1 MNLDEW
7 QKVININLTST
18 FLMSKFAIKKML
30 KNKSGKIVN
39 ITSVVGH
46 TGNLGQANYT
56 ASKAGIVAMSK
67 SLAIE
72 YAKKNININCIS
84 PGFIQTAMTDK
95 IEEFIENATNE
106 LGGNLDG
113 IINNAGITQ
122 DNLAIRMSLEEWQKV
137 ININLTSTFLLSK
150 FAIKKM
156 LKNKSGKI
164 VNITSVVGHTG
175 NLGQANY
182 TASKAGI
189 VAMSKSLAIEYAK
202 KNININCISPGFIKT
217 AMTEKIDEKFKEII
231 ISKIPSAK
239 LGEPE
244 DIANAVL
251 FLASNQSNYINGETL
266 HVNGG
271 MYMA

>member
-1 MNLDEW
+1 MNNLENKNIIVTGASGGIGNSIVKKLNEAGANILASGTRIEKLEEIKKNFDNIKILKFDISQSDKIEEFIENATNELGGSLDCIVNNAGITQDNLAIRMSLDEW

-46 TGNLGQANYT
+46 
-56 ASKAGIVAMSK
+56 I
-67 SLAIE
+67 
-72 YAKKNININCIS
+72 
-84 PGFIQTAMTDK
+84 
-95 IEEFIENATNE
+95 
-106 LGGNLDG
+106 
-113 IINNAGITQ
+113 
-122 DNLAIRMSLEEWQKV
+122 
-137 ININLTSTFLLSK
+137 
-150 FAIKKM
+150 
-156 LKNKSGKI
+156 
-164 VNITSVVGHTG
+164 G

-217 AMTEKIDEKFKEII
+217 AMTDKIDDKFKEAIV
-231 ISKIPSAK
+231 SKIPSAR
-239 LGEPE
+239 LGEPD

-251 FLASNQSNYINGETL
+251 FLSSDQSSYINGETI

>member
-1 MNLDEW
+1 M
-7 QKVININLTST
+7 KY
-18 FLMSKFAIKKML
+18 L
-30 KNKSGKIVN
+30 KNKNIIVTGASGGIGNSIIKILYEQDAN
-39 ITSVVGH
+39 LLATGTKVGKLEELKSKFK
-46 TGNLGQANYT
+46 NL
-56 ASKAGIVAMSK
+56 KILK
-67 SLAIE
+67 FD
-72 YAKKNININCIS
+72 IS
-84 PGFIQTAMTDK
+84 NNDK
-95 IEEFIENATNE
+95 IEEFIENASNE
-106 LGGNLDG
+106 LGGNLDCLV
-113 IINNAGITQ
+113 NNAGVTQ
-122 DNLAIRMSLEEWQKV
+122 DNLAIRMSLDEWKKV
-137 ININLTSTFLLSK
+137 IDLNLTSTFLLSK

-156 LKNKSGKI
+156 LKKKSGKI

-217 AMTEKIDEKFKEII
+217 AMTDKIDEKFKEII
-231 ISKIPSAK
+231 VSKIPSAK

-251 FLASNQSNYINGETL
+251 FLASNQSDYINGETL

>member
-1 MNLDEW
+1 MSNLE
-7 QKVININLTST
+7 
-18 FLMSKFAIKKML
+18 
-30 KNKSGKIVN
+30 
-39 ITSVVGH
+39 
-46 TGNLGQANYT
+46 
-56 ASKAGIVAMSK
+56 
-67 SLAIE
+67 
-72 YAKKNININCIS
+72 KKNIIVTGASGGIGNAIIKKLSEAGANILASGTRIEKLEELKKNFEGLKILKFDIS
-84 PGFIQTAMTDK
+84 QSDK

-106 LGGNLDG
+106 LGGSLDG
-113 IINNAGITQ
+113 IVNNAGITQ
-122 DNLAIRMSLEEWQKV
+122 DNLAIRMSLDEWQKV
-137 ININLTSTFLLSK
+137 ININLTSVFLMSK
-150 FAIKKM
+150 FAIKKL

-217 AMTEKIDEKFKEII
+217 AMTDKIDDKFKEVI
-231 ISKIPSAK
+231 ISKIPSAR

-251 FLASNQSNYINGETL
+251 FLSSDQSNFINGETL

>member
-1 MNLDEW
+1 MSSLKNKSIIVTGASGGIGSSIVKKLVENDANVLASGTRIEKLEELKLRFKNIKILKFDISQNDKIEEFIENASAELGGTLNCIVNNAGITKDNLSIRMSTDEW
-7 QKVININLTST
+7 KKVIDINLTST
-18 FLMSKFAIKKML
+18 FLLSKFSIKKML

-39 ITSVVGH
+39 ITS
-46 TGNLGQANYT
+46 
-56 ASKAGIVAMSK
+56 I
-67 SLAIE
+67 
-72 YAKKNININCIS
+72 
-84 PGFIQTAMTDK
+84 
-95 IEEFIENATNE
+95 
-106 LGGNLDG
+106 
-113 IINNAGITQ
+113 
-122 DNLAIRMSLEEWQKV
+122 
-137 ININLTSTFLLSK
+137 
-150 FAIKKM
+150 
-156 LKNKSGKI
+156 
-164 VNITSVVGHTG
+164 VGHTG

-217 AMTEKIDEKFKEII
+217 AMTAKIDEKYKEII
-231 ISKIPSAK
+231 ISKIPSAR

-251 FLASNQSNYINGETL
+251 FLASDQSDYINGETL